1 MARLLDT
8 GINKFARWAKSLAEV
23 ARVSSAHTR
32 AVADLLARAL
42 HGDPAKA
49 PRDIGA
55 LLELF
60 FELLSETEGKLNDR
74 VARDYIAALPFGG
87 KTAKLGKQILTIRE
101 TNS

>member
-1 MARLLDT
+1 MVLLPIDRYSP
-8 GINKFARWAKSLAEV
+8 I
-23 ARVSSAHTR
+23 SSVNTR

-55 LLELF
+55 LLELL
-60 FELLSETEGKLNDR
+60 FELLSATDGRLNDS

-87 KTAKLGKQILTIRE
+87 KTAKLGKQILG
-101 TNS
+101 